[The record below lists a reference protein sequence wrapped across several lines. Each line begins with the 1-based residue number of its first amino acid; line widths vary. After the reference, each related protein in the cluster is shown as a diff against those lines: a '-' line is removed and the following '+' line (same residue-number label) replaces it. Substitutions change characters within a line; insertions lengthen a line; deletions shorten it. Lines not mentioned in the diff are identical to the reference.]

1 MVSAYAIELIRPAA
15 RVPSFTQHSPMQV
28 PKRNVCV
35 IFTMVTLCR
44 NKLLAASTGFWT
56 VVVCIS

>member
-1 MVSAYAIELIRPAA
+1 MVSVYAFGLLGPAA
-15 RVPSFTQHSPMQV
+15 HVPRVSQYGG
-28 PKRNVCV
+28 PKRDLYV
-35 IFTMVTLCR
+35 IIAVITLCR